1 MVKSLSQAFSCVW
14 IGTVMVV
21 VYLCSSTCFD
31 NLCIYLQSIDAGHIL
46 CVFKRILT
54 ITCTLCVLICAQL
67 QFIPSCCRSHTCTS
81 WQLYLYNWP
90 IEFVPD
96 PSLANSC
103 NTIPPLSNSDNYG
116 IVMELN
122 RKPEKAAKAKGQLTW
137 RYYADWNT
145 ARQLID
151 TFNWDSDYIEL
162 TVLEK
167 NDTSNSCI
175 LCVKHYPAARLPHSR
190 RNLP

>member
-1 MVKSLSQAFSCVW
+1 VLNYSLSQ
-14 IGTVMVV
+14 VV
-21 VYLCSSTCFD
+21 VGHTHVPHDGST
-31 NLCIYLQSIDAGHIL
+31 STIDQA
-46 CVFKRILT
+46 
-54 ITCTLCVLICAQL
+54 
-67 QFIPSCCRSHTCTS
+67 
-81 WQLYLYNWP
+81 
-90 IEFVPD
+90 FVPD
-96 PSLANSC
+96 PSLVNSC
-103 NTIPPLSNSDNYG
+103 NTIPPLSSSDHYG

-122 RKPEKAAKAKGQLTW
+122 KKPEKAAKAKGQLTW

-175 LCVKHYPAARLPHSR
+175 LCVKHYPAARLPH
-190 RNLP
+190 

>member
-1 MVKSLSQAFSCVW
+1 
-14 IGTVMVV
+14 MVV

-81 WQLYLYNWP
+81 WRLYLYNWP
-90 IEFVPD
+90 IAFVPD
-96 PSLANSC
+96 PSLVNSC
-103 NTIPPLSNSDNYG
+103 NTIPPLSSSDHYG

-122 RKPEKAAKAKGQLTW
+122 KKPEKAAKAKGQLTW

-151 TFNWDSDYIEL
+151 TFNWDSDHIEL
-162 TVLEK
+162 SN
-167 NDTSNSCI
+167 NDISTSCFFMSHFRMSLGHLGSLNTF
-175 LCVKHYPAARLPHSR
+175 LYLKQYPAARLLHSR